1 MITHLFLDFD
11 GVLTDNAVYVNEW
24 GEESVRCSRSDG
36 IGIEKV
42 KSKGIVPVI
51 VSSECNEVVSR
62 RAQKLRIDC
71 IHGVSDKV
79 IAMKQ
84 FCDDLSKAA
93 FIGNDVNDYDAMEA
107 VSIPIAVADANPEV
121 KKLAKYVTKARGGHG
136 AVREA
141 CGWLMAKLL

>member
-51 VSSECNEVVSR
+51 VSSECNEVVAR

-93 FIGNDVNDYDAMEA
+93 FIGNDVNDYDAMES